1 MAAAEEVSTEEL
13 LRQMSLARQAVEH
26 ARQQAQLH
34 VSAVLQGNEER
45 LGALHSALD
54 TQQAEDEER
63 EAVAQ
68 CFQLWAALPA
78 HNSRADARAERA
90 VAHARRWSTQRC
102 LLAWRWAVLTQARQA
117 EAGLQARL
125 DLAMR
130 QLAAVPGARGQL
142 APSPGQRERPGAAAA
157 PGTGLVV
164 ELTQEAQ
171 REMQATTEDL
181 EASLQ
186 QHSVRQA
193 DAKARHVEVR
203 SRLPSPPPSV
213 ACTCAPRLERASA
226 ASSV

>member
-90 VAHARRWSTQRC
+90 RGVDAHAQRARR
-102 LLAWRWAVLTQARQA
+102 V
-117 EAGLQARL
+117 
-125 DLAMR
+125 
-130 QLAAVPGARGQL
+130 
-142 APSPGQRERPGAAAA
+142 RPWIDRRRRTR
-157 PGTGLVV
+157 P
-164 ELTQEAQ
+164 
-171 REMQATTEDL
+171 
-181 EASLQ
+181 
-186 QHSVRQA
+186 
-193 DAKARHVEVR
+193 
-203 SRLPSPPPSV
+203 
-213 ACTCAPRLERASA
+213 C
-226 ASSV
+226 